1 MSVIATVNCMATD
14 MPDFKFACKEACR
27 DMSTPKQQSWKPI
40 KAVGMCSLTLGDA
53 NVNEL
58 RHHHVGRALDEHNHS
73 SPTLSSCEAGYCAVT
88 DGASRAVVMQTA
100 AKELGIVIGDLAVE
114 MATNSGGAKSFAFS
128 PGSCRIRHIEVKLWE
143 VGYSSWWQLG
153 GFCTTKVVG
162 TKNPSDILM
171 KYKACATTRASW

>member
-1 MSVIATVNCMATD
+1 MKDEHKDGDSLPKVFGNCDKYMSVIATVNCMATD

-27 DMSTPKQQSWKPI
+27 DMSAPKQQSWKLI

-114 MATNSGGAKSFAFS
+114 MATNSGAAKSFAFFARLR
-128 PGSCRIRHIEVKLWE
+128 PH
-143 VGYSSWWQLG
+143 
-153 GFCTTKVVG
+153 
-162 TKNPSDILM
+162 PPH
-171 KYKACATTRASW
+171 